1 LRAWLDDVVTRMV
14 WMLVETYRSRP
25 VVMIACAVAV
35 PTKTHSFVDRG
46 RYIRT
51 EVGLE
56 QAAPVLEA
64 RKVVRMRLAR
74 DYGNGKLTQCRI
86 DGVGLYSQF
95 ALMKAD

>member
-1 LRAWLDDVVTRMV
+1 
-14 WMLVETYRSRP
+14 MLVETYRSRP